1 MECPLGSFRNPITRK
16 CIRIGGDVAK
26 KLAKH
31 GIPAIQVPTP
41 YPYGHPYRNPYG
53 QPVNP
58 ANPANPVQPCP
69 LGKERNPL
77 TGRCKAIQK
86 TIKKKNLYK
95 YVAPVKKPAP
105 LLESGRAIVAPFL
118 DRDSTLRWVYSN
130 CKNTVDPVTKQP
142 FTSQPY
148 LTDMIRLHNGTCTLA
163 SGLHSKVAA
172 DHKAGHLATVPGDP
186 HTHMIVDDFN
196 VLRDAMR
203 RVNPSYK
210 IPGHKHTPPPPEWK
224 LYIAS
229 DNFSGP
235 DFVSVVFL
243 DITKGKQGPYGVQYP
258 VDSIRINMGF
268 LPVNVPNAPC
278 SLDVIIERIKR
289 AHIAGKLLIP
299 IAGGWKPIA
308 GFPFKKE
315 YWARDAS
322 TKINKLC
329 NELTKAMTTFF

>member
-31 GIPAIQVPTP
+31 RFPGVPGPQVQPSPYP
-41 YPYGHPYRNPYG
+41 YPYGYPV
-53 QPVNP
+53 QPR
-58 ANPANPVQPCP
+58 VQPCP

-77 TGRCKAIQK
+77 TGRCKAIQNK
-86 TIKKKNLYK
+86 TIKKNSPYK
-95 YVAPVKKPAP
+95 YAPTEVKKPVLQAK
-105 LLESGRAIVAPFL
+105 SGRAIVAPFL

-130 CKNTVDPVTKQP
+130 CKNTVDPITKQP
-142 FTSQPY
+142 FTSQPF

-186 HTHMIVDDFN
+186 QTHMILDDFN

-268 LPVNVPNAPC
+268 LPINVPNAPC
-278 SLDVIIERIKR
+278 TLDVIIERIKR
-289 AHIAGKLLIP
+289 AHMAGKLLIP

-315 YWARDAS
+315 YWARDAPA
-322 TKINKLC
+322 KINKLC